1 MLFISTDIDK
11 FQNVIAKPT
20 YPKLNK
26 KPTSSRSGWENY
38 EDSDESYP
46 SVDTERIKK

>member
-1 MLFISTDIDK
+1 MLYISIDIDK
-11 FQNVIAKPT
+11 SQNIIAKPS

-26 KPTSSRSGWENY
+26 KSTSSRSGWENY

-46 SVDTERIKK
+46 SIDTESIKK